1 MSTKFGGA
9 GRRTR
14 IARWNIE
21 PGQRGWVCVGVNAV
35 IAAVTSYG
43 RICVPAHGVTQRHIT
58 PVMHDVSYQ
67 SITALTIP
75 N

>member
-1 MSTKFGGA
+1 
-9 GRRTR
+9 
-14 IARWNIE
+14 
-21 PGQRGWVCVGVNAV
+21 VCVGVNAV

-67 SITALTIP
+67 SITAPDDTERRLGARYLRRRLPLGVTP
-75 N
+75 LMVSSPG